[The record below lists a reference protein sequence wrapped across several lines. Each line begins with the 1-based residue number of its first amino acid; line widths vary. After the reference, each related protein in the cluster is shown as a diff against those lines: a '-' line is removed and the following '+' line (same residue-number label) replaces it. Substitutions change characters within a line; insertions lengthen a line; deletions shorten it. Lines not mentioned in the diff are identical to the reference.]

1 MGRSRDNDHDS
12 IAEGSERSET
22 SSASGTEVAGPGSE
36 ILKETKVILLSRL
49 AVGVILL
56 ITAAIA
62 GVTTYL
68 VTSREQVRDFQ
79 AQVRF

>member
-1 MGRSRDNDHDS
+1 MGRSRRDNDHDS

-36 ILKETKVILLSRL
+36 IEKETKVILLSRL

-56 ITAAIA
+56 ITAGIA

-68 VTSREQVRDFQ
+68 VTSREQVREFQ
-79 AQVRF
+79 AQVR